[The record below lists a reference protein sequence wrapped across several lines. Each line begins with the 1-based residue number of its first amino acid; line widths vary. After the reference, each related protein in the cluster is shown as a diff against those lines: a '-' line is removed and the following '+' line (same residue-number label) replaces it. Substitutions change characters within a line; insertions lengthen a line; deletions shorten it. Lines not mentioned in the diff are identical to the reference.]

1 MLARQ
6 LRLRLIAAEDSDVPK
21 ALNNIVVSIHAIA
34 TFQALHD
41 YLRPRI
47 SGLLNSSR
55 LFAALTGSLSSPSP
69 SRFQPP
75 AESSTKPS
83 ETTTNDSGP
92 TRRRSLR
99 LSAKKDAQNAEAGKT
114 SDNATA
120 PTDPE
125 TSKVDALPEAGTSHD
140 THIEAD
146 FTDDEVDADV
156 CRSLQRIVFCQ
167 FTLFRQVFDEDL
179 DGDRSVVEKTV
190 NLSVADGKKSRPV
203 NDTITNGP

>member
-1 MLARQ
+1 M
-6 LRLRLIAAEDSDVPK
+6 IATEDSDVPK

-55 LFAALTGSLSSPSP
+55 IFAALTGSLSSASS
-69 SRFQPP
+69 SRAQPP

-83 ETTTNDSGP
+83 ETSTNESGP

-99 LSAKKDAQNAEAGKT
+99 LSAKKDAQNNAEAGKT
-114 SDNATA
+114 SNDATA
-120 PTDPE
+120 TAESE
-125 TSKVDALPEAGTSHD
+125 TSKIDALHETGASHDD

-156 CRSLQRIVFCQ
+156 CHFSPMRGTPR
-167 FTLFRQVFDEDL
+167 
-179 DGDRSVVEKTV
+179 
-190 NLSVADGKKSRPV
+190 
-203 NDTITNGP
+203 

>member
-1 MLARQ
+1 M
-6 LRLRLIAAEDSDVPK
+6 IATEGSDVPK

-55 LFAALTGSLSSPSP
+55 IFAALTGSLSSASS
-69 SRFQPP
+69 SRPQPP
-75 AESSTKPS
+75 AEGSTRPS
-83 ETTTNDSGP
+83 ETGTNDSGP

-99 LSAKKDAQNAEAGKT
+99 LSAKKDAQNNTEAGKP
-114 SDNATA
+114 SDDTA
-120 PTDPE
+120 GVAEPEMSKADTIPE
-125 TSKVDALPEAGTSHD
+125 TDVSHDD

-156 CRSLQRIVFCQ
+156 CPFHLMRVVLTNL
-167 FTLFRQVFDEDL
+167 FTIGV
-179 DGDRSVVEKTV
+179 
-190 NLSVADGKKSRPV
+190 
-203 NDTITNGP
+203 

>member
-1 MLARQ
+1 M
-6 LRLRLIAAEDSDVPK
+6 IATEGSDVPK

-55 LFAALTGSLSSPSP
+55 IFAALTGSLSSASS
-69 SRFQPP
+69 SRAQPP
-75 AESSTKPS
+75 AEGSTKPP
-83 ETTTNDSGP
+83 EMGTNESGP

-99 LSAKKDAQNAEAGKT
+99 LSAKKDAQNNTEAGKP
-114 SDNATA
+114 SDDGAA
-120 PTDPE
+120 VAEPE
-125 TSKVDALPEAGTSHD
+125 MSKVDAIPETGTSYDD

-156 CRSLQRIVFCQ
+156 CYFRLMRVVLIYLSPTGVRRRTGWRSLGGRENREPFC
-167 FTLFRQVFDEDL
+167 R
-179 DGDRSVVEKTV
+179 
-190 NLSVADGKKSRPV
+190 
-203 NDTITNGP
+203 

>member
-1 MLARQ
+1 M
-6 LRLRLIAAEDSDVPK
+6 IAAEDSDVPK

-55 LFAALTGSLSSPSP
+55 LFAALTGSLSSASP

-83 ETTTNDSGP
+83 EATTNDSGP

-114 SDNATA
+114 SDNVIA
-120 PTDPE
+120 TDPE
-125 TSKVDALPEAGTSHD
+125 TSKVDALPEAGASHD

-156 CRSLQRIVFCQ
+156 CHSLRCVAFYR

-190 NLSVADGKKSRPV
+190 NLSVADGEKSRPA
-203 NDTITNGP
+203 NHTITNRP

>member
-6 LRLRLIAAEDSDVPK
+6 LRLRLIATEDSDVPK

-55 LFAALTGSLSSPSP
+55 IFAALTGSLSSASS
-69 SRFQPP
+69 SRAQPP
-75 AESSTKPS
+75 TETSAKLS
-83 ETTTNDSGP
+83 ETNTNDSGP

-99 LSAKKDAQNAEAGKT
+99 LSAKKDAQNNTEAGKT
-114 SDNATA
+114 SNDTA
-120 PTDPE
+120 DPE
-125 TSKVDALPEAGTSHD
+125 TPKVEALPETGASHD

-156 CRSLQRIVFCQ
+156 CRFPLICGILCV
-167 FTLFRQVFDEDL
+167 
-179 DGDRSVVEKTV
+179 
-190 NLSVADGKKSRPV
+190 
-203 NDTITNGP
+203 

>member
-1 MLARQ
+1 LLARQ
-6 LRLRLIAAEDSDVPK
+6 LRLRLIATEDSDVPK

-55 LFAALTGSLSSPSP
+55 IFAALTGSLSSASS
-69 SRFQPP
+69 SRAQPP
-75 AESSTKPS
+75 AESSTKQS

-99 LSAKKDAQNAEAGKT
+99 LSAKKDAQNNAEAGKT
-114 SDNATA
+114 SDDAA
-120 PTDPE
+120 ASTDPE
-125 TSKVDALPEAGTSHD
+125 TSKVDALPETGTSHD

-156 CRSLQRIVFCQ
+156 CRFPPISGV
-167 FTLFRQVFDEDL
+167 
-179 DGDRSVVEKTV
+179 
-190 NLSVADGKKSRPV
+190 LSVYPFLTGV
-203 NDTITNGP
+203 

>member
-1 MLARQ
+1 M
-6 LRLRLIAAEDSDVPK
+6 IATEGSDVPK

-55 LFAALTGSLSSPSP
+55 IFAALTGSLSSASS
-69 SRFQPP
+69 SRAQPP
-75 AESSTKPS
+75 AQGSTKPS
-83 ETTTNDSGP
+83 ETGTNESGP

-99 LSAKKDAQNAEAGKT
+99 LSAKKDAQNNTDAGKP
-114 SDNATA
+114 SDDAATTTE
-120 PTDPE
+120 PETPKVDVIPE
-125 TSKVDALPEAGTSHD
+125 TSHDD

-156 CRSLQRIVFCQ
+156 CHFHLIRIILIY
-167 FTLFRQVFDEDL
+167 LFPTGV
-179 DGDRSVVEKTV
+179 
-190 NLSVADGKKSRPV
+190 
-203 NDTITNGP
+203 

>member
-1 MLARQ
+1 MEKDSRRSSPSLLARQ
-6 LRLRLIAAEDSDVPK
+6 LRLRLIATEDSDVPK

-55 LFAALTGSLSSPSP
+55 IFAALTGSLSSASS
-69 SRFQPP
+69 SRPQLP

-83 ETTTNDSGP
+83 ETNTNESGP

-99 LSAKKDAQNAEAGKT
+99 LSAKKEAQNSADSGKA
-114 SDNATA
+114 SDDIA
-120 PTDPE
+120 PTTEPE
-125 TSKVDALPEAGTSHD
+125 PSRVDALPETGVSHDD

-156 CRSLQRIVFCQ
+156 CIPSDVWHPPHSPFPRSLTKIWMATAQW
-167 FTLFRQVFDEDL
+167 
-179 DGDRSVVEKTV
+179 
-190 NLSVADGKKSRPV
+190 
-203 NDTITNGP
+203 

>member
-1 MLARQ
+1 MHGTDSRRRSPSLLARQ
-6 LRLRLIAAEDSDVPK
+6 LRLRLIATEDSDVPK

-55 LFAALTGSLSSPSP
+55 IFAALTGTMSSASS
-69 SRFQPP
+69 SRAQPP
-75 AESSTKPS
+75 PDSSTKPS
-83 ETTTNDSGP
+83 ETSTNESGP

-99 LSAKKDAQNAEAGKT
+99 LSAKKEAQNIAESGRTADDVT
-114 SDNATA
+114 SSTE
-120 PTDPE
+120 PE
-125 TSKVDALPEAGTSHD
+125 TSKVDALPETGLSHDD

-156 CRSLQRIVFCQ
+156 SVPSDMRYSPRLPFLARSLTKIWMVTAR
-167 FTLFRQVFDEDL
+167 
-179 DGDRSVVEKTV
+179 
-190 NLSVADGKKSRPV
+190 
-203 NDTITNGP
+203 

>member
-1 MLARQ
+1 M
-6 LRLRLIAAEDSDVPK
+6 IATEDSDVPK

-55 LFAALTGSLSSPSP
+55 IFAALTGSLSSASS
-69 SRFQPP
+69 SRAQPP
-75 AESSTKPS
+75 AESSNKPS
-83 ETTTNDSGP
+83 ETGTNESGP

-99 LSAKKDAQNAEAGKT
+99 LSAKKDAQNSTEVGKP
-114 SDNATA
+114 SD
-120 PTDPE
+120 DPAAASE
-125 TSKVDALPEAGTSHD
+125 PEMPKVDAIPETGASHDD

-156 CRSLQRIVFCQ
+156 CHFHLMRASS
-167 FTLFRQVFDEDL
+167 FTFFQQVFDEEL

-190 NLSVADGKKSRPV
+190 NLSVADGEGYYIV
-203 NDTITNGP
+203 NGPVHDDS